1 MEKTINAAEY
11 VEQISQVL
19 DLPIDPEYYSGV
31 VKNFTAICAIAK
43 LVTNFPLPDDIE
55 AAPVFEP

>member
-1 MEKTINAAEY
+1 MEKTIDPALY

-19 DLPIDPEYYSGV
+19 DLPIDPEYYPSV
-31 VKNFTAICAIAK
+31 VKNFGSICAIAK
-43 LVTNFPLPDDIE
+43 LVTEFPLPDSIE